1 MSPTSSHRHERVAD
15 LIRGELATI
24 IRQEIKD
31 PRVGLATVSHLRLAR
46 DFSHATVGISVLG
59 DDEAARNGAVEALHH
74 ARGFLRSQLA
84 RRVRL
89 RTVPVLEFK
98 LDRGAE
104 HSQRISD
111 LLENLHGDD
120 ERS

>member
-1 MSPTSSHRHERVAD
+1 MSAPSHRYERVAET
-15 LIRGELATI
+15 IRSELSAI
-24 IRQEIKD
+24 IRHELKD
-31 PRVGLATVSHLRLAR
+31 PRVGLATVSHLRLSR

-59 DDEAARNGAVEALHH
+59 DDEAARSGAIEALHH

-89 RTVPVLEFK
+89 RTVPTLEFK

-111 LLENLHGDD
+111 LLEDLHGDG